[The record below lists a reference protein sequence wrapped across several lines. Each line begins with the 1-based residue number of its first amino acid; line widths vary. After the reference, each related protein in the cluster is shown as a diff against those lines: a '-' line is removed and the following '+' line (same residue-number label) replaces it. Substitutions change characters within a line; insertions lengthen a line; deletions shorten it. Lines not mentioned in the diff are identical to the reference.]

1 MDAPTT
7 LSLTSA
13 AFGNAL
19 LVAALAVVGKV
30 AYDAWV
36 RFDQRRGVAGA
47 FVGEI
52 GAYVEI
58 ILEMDLETNLAAWTN
73 LPTEARGVIL
83 RALPPLPTGHP
94 VFDKIADKLM
104 LLPPQQSIGISRF
117 YNAVTSMRLL
127 MVNMRSPEFI
137 ALDPDMQNVNFRMVA
152 AMVGREFRSAR
163 DKLLPALQALADET
177 VLKAS
182 QRKGR
187 QLQAWLTSRARNDG

>member
-13 AFGNAL
+13 ALGNAL
-19 LVAALAVVGKV
+19 LVAALALVGKV

-58 ILEMDLETNLAAWTN
+58 ILGMNLEANLSAWTN
-73 LPTEARGVIL
+73 IPAEKRATIL
-83 RALPPLPTGHP
+83 KAIAPLPTGHP

-104 LLPPQQSIGISRF
+104 HLPPQQSIGISRF

-127 MVNMRSPEFI
+127 MMNMRSTEFI
-137 ALDPDMQNVNFRMVA
+137 ALDPEMQNANFRIVA
-152 AMVGREFRSAR
+152 TIVGHEFRSAR
-163 DKLLPALQALADET
+163 DKLLPALQALANET
-177 VLKAS
+177 VLKAT

-187 QLQAWLTSRARNDG
+187 QLRVWLASRARNDG